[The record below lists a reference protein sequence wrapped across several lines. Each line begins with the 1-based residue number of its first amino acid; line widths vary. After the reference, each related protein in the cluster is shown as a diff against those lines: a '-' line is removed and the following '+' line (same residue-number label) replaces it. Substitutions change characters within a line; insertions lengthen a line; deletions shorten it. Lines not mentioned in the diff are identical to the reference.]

1 VIEELVSG
9 VDRYNPSNVN
19 ILEDYLYHQIRMDE
33 YDSLANLA
41 ILKLYQFNPDLYNG
55 DVVVNILIKAL
66 ASTPMPDF
74 NLCVA
79 LLSEQRHF
87 PIAAS
92 TEEPDPLPQLLPQL
106 ITLSSLLEQCRFPD
120 FWRLYHSEE
129 YDTLRDNYTVEC
141 KGFEQSVREVAVRA
155 VRTTFLSIGEAR
167 LSSYLNLQG
176 SDLHEFVRERGWMLK
191 DSTVTLP
198 PNADN
203 QIEATVVQESI
214 QMPQLTKIIAHAA

>member
-1 VIEELVSG
+1 
-9 VDRYNPSNVN
+9 
-19 ILEDYLYHQIRMDE
+19 
-33 YDSLANLA
+33 
-41 ILKLYQFNPDLYNG
+41 
-55 DVVVNILIKAL
+55 
-66 ASTPMPDF
+66 MPDF

-176 SDLHEFVRERGWMLK
+176 PVLCTDPPIFLLILFQVRISTSLFVSVGG
-191 DSTVTLP
+191 D
-198 PNADN
+198 
-203 QIEATVVQESI
+203 
-214 QMPQLTKIIAHAA
+214 